1 MRKIANKMVEMAKS
15 IEEIASF
22 IESIPE
28 WAEYTEGELKLINEV
43 QSKPLGQDN
52 KQRKKSHF
60 QSEHEDDI
68 FVQNFLNRFS
78 KGNDDDDDEDEYDE
92 NVLKHSDSYERSGR
106 EDPDEEI
113 LGIGQDDEDDD
124 GL

>member
-1 MRKIANKMVEMAKS
+1 MRRIANKMVEMAKS

-60 QSEHEDDI
+60 
-68 FVQNFLNRFS
+68 
-78 KGNDDDDDEDEYDE
+78 
-92 NVLKHSDSYERSGR
+92 
-106 EDPDEEI
+106 
-113 LGIGQDDEDDD
+113 
-124 GL
+124 

>member
-1 MRKIANKMVEMAKS
+1 MVEMAKS

-60 QSEHEDDI
+60 
-68 FVQNFLNRFS
+68 
-78 KGNDDDDDEDEYDE
+78 
-92 NVLKHSDSYERSGR
+92 
-106 EDPDEEI
+106 
-113 LGIGQDDEDDD
+113 
-124 GL
+124 